1 MPFIA
6 FKAESIAIPESSF
19 ALLVC
24 TYALYLMEGYSPKV
38 EHSVAIC
45 SAIFSSSELR
55 SCARFG
61 LNTYWNASW
70 RSNEN
75 TFKRIRTL
83 PSHRVK
89 TDFVSKY
96 HVLE

>member
-1 MPFIA
+1 
-6 FKAESIAIPESSF
+6 
-19 ALLVC
+19 
-24 TYALYLMEGYSPKV
+24 
-38 EHSVAIC
+38 
-45 SAIFSSSELR
+45 LR